1 MANTKEND
9 QGRNAYNQQSFL
21 NAPQGFTGMSRD
33 GSSSNLLKKDG
44 SENRL
49 VEDKQLGPQKMK
61 LKVAANVQA
70 GAGSQGGSASRL
82 ASGIPRPASK
92 LAGKGKG
99 EEAEDDEDYEE
110 GFDDAD
116 DGGVDEMERLRHA
129 MAKEKHKAH
138 KFNEKQ

>member
-1 MANTKEND
+1 
-9 QGRNAYNQQSFL
+9 
-21 NAPQGFTGMSRD
+21 MSRD
-33 GSSSNLLKKDG
+33 GSSSNLLRKDG

-70 GAGSQGGSASRL
+70 GAGNQGSASRL

-92 LAGKGKG
+92 MTGKGKDDAY
-99 EEAEDDEDYEE
+99 EDEDYEE

-116 DGGVDEMERLRHA
+116 DGGVDEMDRLRLA
-129 MAKEKHKAH
+129 MQKEK
-138 KFNEKQ
+138 